1 MNRRILSPMDAIR
14 HDLGYALRTLR
25 RSPTFT
31 LLTITILALGIGAN
45 TAIFSVIN
53 AVMLRG
59 LPVQGPSELVHLLS
73 VYPGEPRQPG
83 FPWMAY
89 EHYRDNNHVF
99 TDLIAV
105 SPAKFDASLDGQG
118 VESIQAQYVSGNFFS
133 ALGVRPAVGRLI
145 TSQDDVV
152 GSASAAVGVLSW
164 TTWQR
169 RLAGDPSVVGRSV
182 VVDGVPVTIIG
193 VASSGFAGVITGY
206 SPALF
211 LPVAA
216 EAQLTQPS
224 GRAGGTLGVAVVGRL
239 RPGTSIAEAEAEM
252 RVLDRWRVDQMAQ
265 RSSDPQ
271 TRNIRMDLAS
281 ARAGITPM
289 RDEVAGPL
297 VVIMAVVG
305 LLLLLACANVAT
317 MLLARAAARQR
328 ELAVR
333 VSLGASAP
341 RLVRQALAESL
352 FVSVTGAIA
361 GTFIGVT
368 GARVL
373 ARIFISGRRPLPGL
387 SEWTLDTG
395 LDMNVLLFTVAAG
408 IVTGLVFGL
417 APALQALAAKP
428 MTVLRANGSGT
439 EPRSHRMFGKGLVVV
454 QIAISLVV
462 LSAAALFARHLSN
475 LKNVGVGFDS
485 DSVLLVSLDPTQSG
499 QKPGELSR
507 LYGELLAR
515 LETISGVESAT
526 LSGVT
531 PIHGAGASRFV
542 TVEGHTEDPS
552 TRRFVAVNWV
562 APKYFQTLRT
572 PLVAG
577 RDFMGARESGPP
589 VAIIKQSMA
598 RHYFGDTNPL
608 GRHFTFDKYSRRY
621 EIVGV
626 VDDAKY

>member
-1 MNRRILSPMDAIR
+1 MDAIR

-224 GRAGGTLGVAVVGRL
+224 GRAGGTLGVAPKPEQAVG
-239 RPGTSIAEAEAEM
+239 
-252 RVLDRWRVDQMAQ
+252 
-265 RSSDPQ
+265 
-271 TRNIRMDLAS
+271 
-281 ARAGITPM
+281 
-289 RDEVAGPL
+289 GP
-297 VVIMAVVG
+297 A
-305 LLLLLACANVAT
+305 
-317 MLLARAAARQR
+317 
-328 ELAVR
+328 
-333 VSLGASAP
+333 
-341 RLVRQALAESL
+341 
-352 FVSVTGAIA
+352 
-361 GTFIGVT
+361 
-368 GARVL
+368 
-373 ARIFISGRRPLPGL
+373 
-387 SEWTLDTG
+387 
-395 LDMNVLLFTVAAG
+395 
-408 IVTGLVFGL
+408 
-417 APALQALAAKP
+417 
-428 MTVLRANGSGT
+428 
-439 EPRSHRMFGKGLVVV
+439 
-454 QIAISLVV
+454 
-462 LSAAALFARHLSN
+462 
-475 LKNVGVGFDS
+475 
-485 DSVLLVSLDPTQSG
+485 
-499 QKPGELSR
+499 
-507 LYGELLAR
+507 
-515 LETISGVESAT
+515 
-526 LSGVT
+526 
-531 PIHGAGASRFV
+531 
-542 TVEGHTEDPS
+542 
-552 TRRFVAVNWV
+552 
-562 APKYFQTLRT
+562 
-572 PLVAG
+572 
-577 RDFMGARESGPP
+577 
-589 VAIIKQSMA
+589 
-598 RHYFGDTNPL
+598 
-608 GRHFTFDKYSRRY
+608 
-621 EIVGV
+621 
-626 VDDAKY
+626 